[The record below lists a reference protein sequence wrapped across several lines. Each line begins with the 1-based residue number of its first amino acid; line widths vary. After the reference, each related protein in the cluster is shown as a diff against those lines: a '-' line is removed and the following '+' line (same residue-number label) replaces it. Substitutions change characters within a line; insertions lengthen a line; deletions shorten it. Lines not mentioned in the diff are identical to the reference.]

1 MLIKKYLVK
10 NMNEA
15 MTRIRYELGKDAIII
30 SQRKVR
36 ESGVK
41 GYFKPKLIEV
51 TAALE
56 NSKIDKKEI
65 KKVSEVDN
73 LKDSLNSI
81 KSIFEK
87 EKVKAHKDR
96 SGEIKNHSI
105 SEKTDVKKDDALK
118 DEVKEIKELLNKVI
132 KNTNKEKEAIVAVD
146 FLRDMDIE
154 ENLLEDI
161 NLEKY
166 EDIESFKEELKEV
179 LKRDIEVVNKDLKGN
194 VVLVGP
200 TGVGKTTTIAKLAG
214 RLALIEKKKVGL
226 ITIDTYRIG
235 AVEQLKT
242 YAEIMNIP
250 FKVVITL
257 KEMEEAIN
265 SLADCDVVLVDTTGR
280 SSKNTMQISELRAF
294 IQKVN
299 SSNISLVIS
308 GVTKNKDINAIL
320 SGYGEINYEDI
331 IVTKLDET
339 TSYGCLYNIAK
350 KSNRPISYITVGQNV
365 PDDIK
370 VPSKDEI
377 IKLILGEES
386 VC

>member
-56 NSKIDKKEI
+56 NSKVDKKKS

-73 LKDSLNSI
+73 FKDSLNSI

-87 EKVKAHKDR
+87 EEVKAHIDR
-96 SGEIKNHSI
+96 SVEIEKPSI
-105 SEKTDVKKDDALK
+105 SEKADTKKDEALK

-132 KNTNKEKEAIVAVD
+132 KNTNKEKEALVAVD

-161 NLEKY
+161 NLENY
-166 EDIESFKEELKEV
+166 EDIESFKDELKEV

-194 VVLVGP
+194 VVLIGP

-265 SLADCDVVLVDTTGR
+265 SLSGCDVVLVDTTGR

-308 GVTKNKDINAIL
+308 GTTKNKDIDAIL
-320 SGYGEINYEDI
+320 SGYGEINYEDT

-350 KSNRPISYITVGQNV
+350 KSSKPISYITVGQNV

>member
-15 MTRIRYELGKDAIII
+15 MTRIRYELGRDAIII

-56 NSKIDKKEI
+56 NSKLDKKES

-73 LKDSLNSI
+73 FKDSLNSI

-87 EKVKAHKDR
+87 EEVKAHIDR
-96 SGEIKNHSI
+96 SVEIEKPSI
-105 SEKTDVKKDDALK
+105 LEKVSTKKDKALK

-132 KNTNKEKEAIVAVD
+132 KNTNKEKEALVAVD

-154 ENLLEDI
+154 ENLLGDI

-179 LKRDIEVVNKDLKGN
+179 LKTDIEVVNKDLRGN
-194 VVLVGP
+194 VVLIGP

-265 SLADCDVVLVDTTGR
+265 SLDECDVVLVDTTGR

-308 GVTKNKDINAIL
+308 GTTKNKDIDAIL

-350 KSNRPISYITVGQNV
+350 KSNKPISYITVGQNV

>member
-30 SQRKVR
+30 SKRKVR
-36 ESGVK
+36 ESGIK

-56 NSKIDKKEI
+56 NSKLDKKQS
-65 KKVSEVDN
+65 KKASEVEN
-73 LKDSLNSI
+73 FKESLNSI
-81 KSIFEK
+81 KSIFDK
-87 EKVKAHKDR
+87 EEVKAHEDR
-96 SGEIKNHSI
+96 RVKIEEPSI
-105 SEKTDVKKDDALK
+105 SVKEDTINDDALK
-118 DEVKEIKELLNKVI
+118 YEVKEIKKLLDKVI
-132 KNTNKEKEAIVAVD
+132 KNTNKEKESLVAVD
-146 FLRDMDIE
+146 FLRSMDIE
-154 ENLLEDI
+154 ETLLGDI

-166 EDIESFKEELKEV
+166 DDIEIFKEEFKEV
-179 LKRDIEVVNKDLKGN
+179 LKKDIEVSNKDLRGK
-194 VVLVGP
+194 VVLIGP

-265 SLADCDVVLVDTTGR
+265 SLDDCDVILVDTTGR

-308 GVTKNKDINAIL
+308 GTTKNKDINAIL

-331 IVTKLDET
+331 IITKLDET
-339 TSYGCLYNIAK
+339 TSYGCIYNISK
-350 KSNRPISYITVGQNV
+350 KSNKPISYITVGQNV

-377 IKLILGEES
+377 IKLVLGEES
-386 VC
+386 IC

>member
-15 MTRIRYELGKDAIII
+15 LTRIRYELGKDAIII

-36 ESGVK
+36 ESGIK

-56 NSKIDKKEI
+56 NNKIEKKNKFNIENKNEI
-65 KKVSEVDN
+65 DF
-73 LKDSLNSI
+73 KDSLDSI
-81 KSIFEK
+81 KKIIDDSKDSKLDKSQKFNK
-87 EKVKAHKDR
+87 EVNLTNTDN
-96 SGEIKNHSI
+96 IK
-105 SEKTDVKKDDALK
+105 E
-118 DEVKEIKELLNKVI
+118 EVKEIKDLLNRVI
-132 KNTNKEKEAIVAVD
+132 KNTNKEEEKDIVLEYLKDIDIDDELIKEILTDKYDNIDV
-146 FLRDMDIE
+146 FKTYFKE
-154 ENLLEDI
+154 LLENEI
-161 NLEKY
+161 QVC
-166 EDIESFKEELKEV
+166 IESLSGK
-179 LKRDIEVVNKDLKGN
+179 

-257 KEMEEAIN
+257 KEMENAVSE
-265 SLADCDVVLVDTTGR
+265 LEDCDVILIDTTGR

-294 IQKVN
+294 TQKVN
-299 SSNISLVIS
+299 ADHIALVIS
-308 GVTKNKDINAIL
+308 GTTKNRDIQTIIN
-320 SGYGEINYEDI
+320 GYSEIGYEKMI
-331 IVTKLDET
+331 ITKLDET
-339 TSYGCLYNIAK
+339 SSYGCIYNIIK
-350 KSNRPISYITVGQNV
+350 KAQKPIAYITTGQNV
-365 PDDIK
+365 PDDIRIPLK
-370 VPSKDEI
+370 SEI
-377 IKLILGEES
+377 SKLILGEETI
-386 VC
+386 C

>member
-15 MTRIRYELGKDAIII
+15 LTRIRYELGKDAIII

-36 ESGVK
+36 ESGIK

-56 NSKIDKKEI
+56 NNKMEKKNKFNIENKNEI
-65 KKVSEVDN
+65 N
-73 LKDSLNSI
+73 FKDSLDSI
-81 KSIFEK
+81 KKIIDDSKDSKLDKSQKFNK
-87 EKVKAHKDR
+87 EVNLTNTDN
-96 SGEIKNHSI
+96 IK
-105 SEKTDVKKDDALK
+105 E
-118 DEVKEIKELLNKVI
+118 EVKEIKDLLNRVI
-132 KNTNKEKEAIVAVD
+132 KNTNKEEEKDIVLEYLKDIDIDDELIKEILTDKYDNIDV
-146 FLRDMDIE
+146 FKTYFKE
-154 ENLLEDI
+154 LLENEI
-161 NLEKY
+161 QVCT
-166 EDIESFKEELKEV
+166 ESLSGK
-179 LKRDIEVVNKDLKGN
+179 

-257 KEMEEAIN
+257 KEMENAVSE
-265 SLADCDVVLVDTTGR
+265 LEDCDVILIDTTGR

-294 IQKVN
+294 TQKVN
-299 SSNISLVIS
+299 ADHIALVIS
-308 GVTKNKDINAIL
+308 GTTKNRDIQTIIN
-320 SGYGEINYEDI
+320 GYSEIGYEKMI
-331 IVTKLDET
+331 ITKLDET
-339 TSYGCLYNIAK
+339 SSYGCIYNIIK
-350 KSNRPISYITVGQNV
+350 KAQKPIAYITTGQNV
-365 PDDIK
+365 PDDIRIPLK
-370 VPSKDEI
+370 SEI
-377 IKLILGEES
+377 SKLILGEETI
-386 VC
+386 C

>member
-36 ESGVK
+36 ESGIK

-56 NSKIDKKEI
+56 NSKVDKKQS

-73 LKDSLNSI
+73 FKDSLNSI

-87 EKVKAHKDR
+87 EEVKAQIDR
-96 SGEIKNHSI
+96 SVEIAKPSGL
-105 SEKTDVKKDDALK
+105 EKADTKKDEALK

-132 KNTNKEKEAIVAVD
+132 KNTNKEKEALVAVD
-146 FLRDMDIE
+146 FLRDIDIE
-154 ENLLEDI
+154 ENLLEEI

-166 EDIESFKEELKEV
+166 EDIEIFKEEFKEV
-179 LKRDIEVVNKDLKGN
+179 LKKDIEVSNKDLRGK
-194 VVLVGP
+194 VVLIGP

-257 KEMEEAIN
+257 KEMEEAIS
-265 SLADCDVVLVDTTGR
+265 SLDSCDVVLVDTTGR

-299 SSNISLVIS
+299 STNISLVIS
-308 GVTKNKDINAIL
+308 GTTKNKDIDAIL

-331 IVTKLDET
+331 IITKLDET
-339 TSYGCLYNIAK
+339 TSYGCIYNIAK
-350 KSNRPISYITVGQNV
+350 KSNKPISYITVGQNV

>member
-87 EKVKAHKDR
+87 EEVKAHKDR
-96 SGEIKNHSI
+96 SGEIENPII

-166 EDIESFKEELKEV
+166 EDIESFKEELQEV

-265 SLADCDVVLVDTTGR
+265 SLSDCDVVLVDTTGR

-308 GVTKNKDINAIL
+308 GITKNKDINAIL

-339 TSYGCLYNIAK
+339 TSYGCLYNIVK
-350 KSNRPISYITVGQNV
+350 KSNKPISYITVGQNV